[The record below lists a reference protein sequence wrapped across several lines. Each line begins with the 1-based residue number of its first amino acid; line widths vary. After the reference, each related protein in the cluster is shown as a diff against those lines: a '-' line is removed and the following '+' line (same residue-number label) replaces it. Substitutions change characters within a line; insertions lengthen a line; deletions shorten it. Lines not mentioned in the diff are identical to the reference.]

1 MFDDTFILIMAISP
15 LLLSF
20 IIDLNPECFFF
31 FNLSPFFEVD
41 CNCCVCCVT
50 SCCLIFMV
58 HCSVDWFCLNLMFVF
73 TEKLSQSDL
82 HLNQMMENALDSLK
96 RKSST
101 AALKLGVGG

>member
-1 MFDDTFILIMAISP
+1 
-15 LLLSF
+15 
-20 IIDLNPECFFF
+20 
-31 FNLSPFFEVD
+31 
-41 CNCCVCCVT
+41 
-50 SCCLIFMV
+50 MV

-96 RKSST
+96 RQSST